1 MESAKAAKAVDV
13 RTARH
18 QASRTASR
26 HLSDITELLRR
37 TDPGTVAAVA
47 GILWDAW
54 QRDRTVFII
63 GNGGSATTASHIAWD
78 LTRQSQG
85 CGRPILRVRALTDSV
100 AVITAIAND
109 EGSSRIFADQI
120 RAQAQAGDV
129 LIWLSCSC
137 RSPSIVAGIEE
148 ALIAGVTIVGLGGCD
163 GGTLHS
169 FCDQFLHL
177 PSHEYGHI
185 EAAHLAVGHCIAAV
199 LRERALD
206 RR

>member
-1 MESAKAAKAVDV
+1 MA
-13 RTARH
+13 
-18 QASRTASR
+18 
-26 HLSDITELLRR
+26 ELLGR

-47 GILWDAW
+47 SVLWDAW
-54 QRDRTVFII
+54 QRDRTVFVI
-63 GNGGSATTASHIAWD
+63 GNGGSAATASHIAWD

-85 CGRPILRVRALTDSV
+85 CGRPVLRVRALTDSV

-109 EGSSRIFADQI
+109 EGSARIFADQI

-137 RSPSIVAGIEE
+137 RSPSVVAGIEE
-148 ALIAGVTIVGLGGCD
+148 ALVAGATIVGFGGFD
-163 GGTLHS
+163 GGTLDS
-169 FCDQFLHL
+169 LCDEFLHL

-185 EAAHLAVGHCIAAV
+185 EAAHLAVGHCVAAV

-206 RR
+206 DR